1 MPKFPRKVDEKFKT
15 MHNVFDEFTNRTIF
29 KLISE
34 GYFEGL
40 ESPISIGK
48 EANIFSAKR
57 KDGSRVIV
65 KIYRL
70 EACDFNRMY
79 DYIKEDPRYADIKGK
94 KRKIILFWVQREY
107 RNLLKAREAGVNV
120 PIPLTFQ
127 NNVLVLEF
135 VGREDL
141 IAHRLTV
148 DEPKNPRKFFNKTL
162 ENMKKLYKAGLV
174 HSDLSPF
181 NILNNNQE
189 PVFIDFSQATTLNN
203 SRANEFLKRDV
214 KNVCSFFKKM
224 GLKLDE
230 EKVLKKIQKSC
241 YYITSRVYV
250 L

>member
-1 MPKFPRKVDEKFKT
+1 MPHHPKEKFKT
-15 MHNVFDEFTNRTIF
+15 MHNVFDEFTNWTLF

-57 KDGSRVIV
+57 KDNSRVMV

-94 KRKIILFWVQREY
+94 KRKIIFFWVQREY
-107 RNLLKAREAGVNV
+107 RNLLKARQENV
-120 PIPLTFQ
+120 SVPTPLTFK

-135 VGREDL
+135 IGKGET
-141 IAHRLTV
+141 IAPRLTI
-148 DEPKNPRKFFNKTL
+148 EPPKNPKEFFNKIL
-162 ENMKKLYKAGLV
+162 ENIKKLYKAGLV
-174 HSDLSPF
+174 HADLSAF
-181 NILNNNQE
+181 NILNNNEE

-203 SRANEFLKRDV
+203 SRAEEFLKRDIR
-214 KNVCSFFKKM
+214 NICTFFTKL

-230 EKVLKKIQKSC
+230 EKVLKKIQKS
-241 YYITSRVYV
+241 
-250 L
+250 

>member
-1 MPKFPRKVDEKFKT
+1 MPTRSKEKFKT

-57 KDGSRVIV
+57 KDNSRVMI

-94 KRKIILFWVQREY
+94 KRKIIFFWVQREY
-107 RNLLKAREAGVNV
+107 RNLLKAREANVNV
-120 PIPLTFQ
+120 PTPLTFQ

-135 VGREDL
+135 IGKEGT
-141 IAHRLTV
+141 IAPRLMV
-148 DEPKNPRKFFNKTL
+148 EPPKEPVQFLKKII

-174 HSDLSPF
+174 HADLSPF
-181 NILNNNQE
+181 NILNSNEE

-203 SRANEFLKRDV
+203 SRAQEFLKRDI
-214 KNVCSFFKKM
+214 KNITNFFKKL
-224 GLKLDE
+224 GLKIEE
-230 EKVLKKIQKSC
+230 EKVLKTIQKPQ
-241 YYITSRVYV
+241 
-250 L
+250 